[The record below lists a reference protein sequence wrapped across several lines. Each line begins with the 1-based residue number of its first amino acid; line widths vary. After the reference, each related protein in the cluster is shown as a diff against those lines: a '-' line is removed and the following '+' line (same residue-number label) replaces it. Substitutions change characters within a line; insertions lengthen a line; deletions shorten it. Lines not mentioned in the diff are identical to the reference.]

1 MAIHEQ
7 IIKTITKD
15 KSWVKKL
22 TVWEVRNPR
31 DPRLND
37 TTGGTAPLNKF
48 DACSITP
55 SPPKQATKSTLS
67 CRSLHQGHPTGQQ
80 NSQWSIGIL
89 TTISMLLL
97 LRQGVPPP
105 GFLTIKGLNKSE
117 PWDSS
122 KYVMHIRFRFHK
134 NIHFLFIIQKRGNLK
149 FHAINAVNN
158 SCAKIK

>member
-1 MAIHEQ
+1 MAIHEKM
-7 IIKTITKD
+7 IKTIITKD
-15 KSWVKKL
+15 KGWVKKL

-67 CRSLHQGHPTGQQ
+67 CRSLHQGHPKGQQ

-97 LRQGVPPP
+97 LRKGVPLP
-105 GFLTIKGLNKSE
+105 GVLTIKGLNKSE

-122 KYVMHIRFRFHK
+122 KYVMHIRFHK

-149 FHAINAVNN
+149 FNAIIAVNN
-158 SCAKIK
+158 SYAKIK

>member
-1 MAIHEQ
+1 MAIHEL
-7 IIKTITKD
+7 IVKTTTKD

-22 TVWEVRNPR
+22 TVWEVRNPK

-80 NSQWSIGIL
+80 NTQWSIGIL

-105 GFLTIKGLNKSE
+105 GVFTIKGLNKSE

-122 KYVMHIRFRFHK
+122 KYDMHIRFHK
-134 NIHFLFIIQKRGNLK
+134 NIHFLFKIQKRGNLK
-149 FHAINAVNN
+149 FHEINAVNN

>member
-1 MAIHEQ
+1 MAIHEKM
-7 IIKTITKD
+7 IKTIITKD
-15 KSWVKKL
+15 KGWVKKL

-48 DACSITP
+48 EPCSITP

-67 CRSLHQGHPTGQQ
+67 CRSLHQGHPKGQQ

-97 LRQGVPPP
+97 LRKGVPLP
-105 GFLTIKGLNKSE
+105 GVLTIKGLNKSE

-122 KYVMHIRFRFHK
+122 KYVMHIRFHK

-149 FHAINAVNN
+149 FNAIIAVNN
-158 SCAKIK
+158 SYAKIK

>member
-1 MAIHEQ
+1 MAIHEL
-7 IIKTITKD
+7 IVKTTTKD

-22 TVWEVRNPR
+22 TVWEVRNPK

-37 TTGGTAPLNKF
+37 TTGGTAPINKF

-67 CRSLHQGHPTGQQ
+67 CRSLHQGHHTGQQ
-80 NSQWSIGIL
+80 NCQWSIGIL

-97 LRQGVPPP
+97 LRQGVPLP
-105 GFLTIKGLNKSE
+105 GVLTIKGLNKSE

-122 KYVMHIRFRFHK
+122 KYVMHIRFHK
-134 NIHFLFIIQKRGNLK
+134 NIYFLFKIQKRGNLK